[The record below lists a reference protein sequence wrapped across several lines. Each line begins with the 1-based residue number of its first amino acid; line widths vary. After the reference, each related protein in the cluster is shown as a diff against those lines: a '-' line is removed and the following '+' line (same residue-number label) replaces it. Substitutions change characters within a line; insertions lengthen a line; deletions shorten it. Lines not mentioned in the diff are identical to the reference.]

1 MDFVF
6 KTEWMNA
13 ISKLK
18 PEQQAEAYSAIRTI
32 VEEQSIPEGLSFEVD
47 FLLTAIY
54 SQIVDGMDIP
64 SKRGAPKGNRNAAK
78 KQIENNSETIEK
90 QIENNSETIEKQ
102 KKQIENNSETI
113 EKQIEN
119 NSETIEKQKKQIEN
133 NSEAI
138 EKQIKTNKTIEKQI
152 KTNKTIEKQKKQIKT
167 NKTIGL
173 NCFSEKEET
182 PSSPTPPTTPEE
194 KAPEEK
200 ENYDYVVAKEREKPT
215 SPTATEIIPVSE
227 IEDVLLGEEMWV
239 EAMCYKY
246 NLPRDRLAVQIH
258 TIKRGWIERGQD
270 YKTIQDA
277 KKHADSILNIRRA
290 NGELAQPP
298 AWNEFLYDLMAPH
311 IDALGYNDEIFAA
324 FGRHYMQDVGNG
336 KPFFVGIPRFE
347 EEIFERMKNFKE
359 SYKPPEYE
367 QPVQSGSGS
376 QSA

>member
-1 MDFVF
+1 
-6 KTEWMNA
+6 MNA

-32 VEEQSIPEGLSFEVD
+32 VEEQSMPEGLSFEVD

-64 SKRGAPKGNRNAAK
+64 SKRGAPKGNRNAVK

-90 QIENNSETIEKQ
+90 QI
-102 KKQIENNSETI
+102 
-113 EKQIEN
+113 
-119 NSETIEKQKKQIEN
+119 
-133 NSEAI
+133 
-138 EKQIKTNKTIEKQI
+138 KTNKTID
-152 KTNKTIEKQKKQIKT
+152 
-167 NKTIGL
+167 L

-194 KAPEEK
+194 KVPEEK

-227 IEDVLLGEEMWV
+227 IEDVLMGEDMWV

-270 YKTIQDA
+270 FKTLQDA
-277 KKHADSILNIRRA
+277 KKHADSLLNIRRA

-336 KPFFVGIPRFE
+336 KPFFIGIPRFE

-359 SYKPPEYE
+359 TYKPPEYE
-367 QPVQSGSGS
+367 QPMQSGSGS

>member
-1 MDFVF
+1 
-6 KTEWMNA
+6 MNA
-13 ISKLK
+13 ISKLQ

-32 VEEQSIPEGLSFEVD
+32 VEEQSMPEGLSFEVD

-90 QIENNSETIEKQ
+90 Q
-102 KKQIENNSETI
+102 
-113 EKQIEN
+113 
-119 NSETIEKQKKQIEN
+119 
-133 NSEAI
+133 
-138 EKQIKTNKTIEKQI
+138 
-152 KTNKTIEKQKKQIKT
+152 KKQIKT
-167 NKTIGL
+167 NKTIDL

-182 PSSPTPPTTPEE
+182 PSPPTPPTTPEE
-194 KAPEEK
+194 KVPEEK

-246 NLPRDRLAVQIH
+246 NLPRDRLAVQLH

-270 YKTIQDA
+270 FKTLQDA
-277 KKHADSILNIRRA
+277 KRHADSLLNIRRA

-311 IDALGYNDEIFAA
+311 IAALGYNDEIFAA

-336 KPFFVGIPRFE
+336 KPFFIGIPRFE
-347 EEIFERMKNFKE
+347 EDIYERMKNFKE
-359 SYKPPEYE
+359 TYKPPENE
-367 QPVQSGSGS
+367 QPMQPGSGS

>member
-32 VEEQSIPEGLSFEVD
+32 VEEQSMPDGLSFEVD

-90 QIENNSETIEKQ
+90 Q
-102 KKQIENNSETI
+102 
-113 EKQIEN
+113 
-119 NSETIEKQKKQIEN
+119 
-133 NSEAI
+133 
-138 EKQIKTNKTIEKQI
+138 
-152 KTNKTIEKQKKQIKT
+152 KKQIKT
-167 NKTIGL
+167 NKTIDL

-194 KAPEEK
+194 KALEEK

-227 IEDVLLGEEMWV
+227 IEDVLMGEDMWV

-258 TIKRGWIERGQD
+258 IIKRGWIERGQD

-277 KKHADSILNIRRA
+277 KRHADSLLNIHRA

-311 IDALGYNDEIFAA
+311 IDALGYDDEIFVA

-336 KPFFVGIPRFE
+336 KPFFIGIPRFE

-359 SYKPPEYE
+359 SYKPPENE
-367 QPVQSGSGS
+367 QPVQS
-376 QSA
+376 

>member
-32 VEEQSIPEGLSFEVD
+32 VEEQSMPDGLSFEVD

-90 QIENNSETIEKQ
+90 Q
-102 KKQIENNSETI
+102 
-113 EKQIEN
+113 
-119 NSETIEKQKKQIEN
+119 
-133 NSEAI
+133 
-138 EKQIKTNKTIEKQI
+138 
-152 KTNKTIEKQKKQIKT
+152 KKQIKT
-167 NKTIGL
+167 NKTIDL

-182 PSSPTPPTTPEE
+182 PSSPTCATLKPLFLRQKYSPSSPTPPTTPEE
-194 KAPEEK
+194 KALEEK

-227 IEDVLLGEEMWV
+227 IEDVLMGEDMWV

-277 KKHADSILNIRRA
+277 KRHADSLLNIRRA

-311 IDALGYNDEIFAA
+311 IDALGYDDEIFVA

-336 KPFFVGIPRFE
+336 KPFFIGIPRFE

-359 SYKPPEYE
+359 SYKPPENE

>member
-1 MDFVF
+1 
-6 KTEWMNA
+6 MNA

-32 VEEQSIPEGLSFEVD
+32 VEEQSMPEGLSFEVD

-90 QIENNSETIEKQ
+90 Q
-102 KKQIENNSETI
+102 
-113 EKQIEN
+113 
-119 NSETIEKQKKQIEN
+119 
-133 NSEAI
+133 
-138 EKQIKTNKTIEKQI
+138 
-152 KTNKTIEKQKKQIKT
+152 KKQIKT
-167 NKTIGL
+167 NKTIDL

-194 KAPEEK
+194 KVPEEK
-200 ENYDYVVAKEREKPT
+200 ENYDYVVAKEREKST
-215 SPTATEIIPVSE
+215 SPTATEIIPMSE

-246 NLPRDRLAVQIH
+246 NLPRDRLAVQLH

-270 YKTIQDA
+270 FKTLQDA
-277 KKHADSILNIRRA
+277 KRHADSLLNIRRA

-298 AWNEFLYDLMAPH
+298 AWNEFLYDLMSPH
-311 IDALGYNDEIFAA
+311 IAALGYNDEIFAA

-336 KPFFVGIPRFE
+336 KPFFIGIPRFE

-359 SYKPPEYE
+359 TYKPPENE
-367 QPVQSGSGS
+367 QPMQPGSGS

>member
-32 VEEQSIPEGLSFEVD
+32 VEEQSMPDGLSFEVD

-90 QIENNSETIEKQ
+90 Q
-102 KKQIENNSETI
+102 
-113 EKQIEN
+113 
-119 NSETIEKQKKQIEN
+119 
-133 NSEAI
+133 
-138 EKQIKTNKTIEKQI
+138 
-152 KTNKTIEKQKKQIKT
+152 KKQIKT
-167 NKTIGL
+167 NKTIDL

-194 KAPEEK
+194 KALEEK

-227 IEDVLLGEEMWV
+227 IEDVLMGEDMWV

-277 KKHADSILNIRRA
+277 KRHADSLLNIRRA

-311 IDALGYNDEIFAA
+311 IDALGYDDEIFTA

-336 KPFFVGIPRFE
+336 KPFFIGIPRFE
-347 EEIFERMKNFKE
+347 EEIYERMKNFKE
-359 SYKPPEYE
+359 TYKPPEYE

>member
-1 MDFVF
+1 MA
-6 KTEWMNA
+6 N
-13 ISKLK
+13 
-18 PEQQAEAYSAIRTI
+18 
-32 VEEQSIPEGLSFEVD
+32 
-47 FLLTAIY
+47 
-54 SQIVDGMDIP
+54 
-64 SKRGAPKGNRNAAK
+64 NRFTFH
-78 KQIENNSETIEK
+78 ESWLDTIETLPQEAQTDALK
-90 QIENNSETIEKQ
+90 ALLNYALRGIMPAEDDAVGKLIVGLLSATIEADRQRREGGCKGGRPKKTSQNHRLQEQ
-102 KKQIENNSETI
+102 KPMVSE
-113 EKQIEN
+113 
-119 NSETIEKQKKQIEN
+119 
-133 NSEAI
+133 
-138 EKQIKTNKTIEKQI
+138 
-152 KTNKTIEKQKKQIKT
+152 
-167 NKTIGL
+167 G
-173 NCFSEKEET
+173 FSEKEET

-227 IEDVLLGEEMWV
+227 IEDVLMGEDMWV

-277 KKHADSILNIRRA
+277 KKHADSLLNIRRA

-336 KPFFVGIPRFE
+336 KPFFIGIPRFE

>member
-32 VEEQSIPEGLSFEVD
+32 VEEQSMPDGLSFEVD

-90 QIENNSETIEKQ
+90 Q
-102 KKQIENNSETI
+102 
-113 EKQIEN
+113 
-119 NSETIEKQKKQIEN
+119 
-133 NSEAI
+133 
-138 EKQIKTNKTIEKQI
+138 
-152 KTNKTIEKQKKQIKT
+152 KKQIKT
-167 NKTIGL
+167 NKTIDL

-182 PSSPTPPTTPEE
+182 PSPPTPPTTPEE
-194 KAPEEK
+194 KALEEK

-227 IEDVLLGEEMWV
+227 IEDVLMGEDMWV

-277 KKHADSILNIRRA
+277 KKHADSLLNIRRA

-311 IDALGYNDEIFAA
+311 IDDLGYDDEIFTA

-336 KPFFVGIPRFE
+336 KPFFIGIPRFE
-347 EEIFERMKNFKE
+347 EEIYERMKNFKE

>member
-1 MDFVF
+1 
-6 KTEWMNA
+6 MNA

-32 VEEQSIPEGLSFEVD
+32 VEEQSMPEGLSFEVD

-64 SKRGAPKGNRNAAK
+64 SKRGAPKGNRNAVK
-78 KQIENNSETIEK
+78 K

-102 KKQIENNSETI
+102 KKQI
-113 EKQIEN
+113 
-119 NSETIEKQKKQIEN
+119 
-133 NSEAI
+133 
-138 EKQIKTNKTIEKQI
+138 KTNKTID
-152 KTNKTIEKQKKQIKT
+152 
-167 NKTIGL
+167 L

-182 PSSPTPPTTPEE
+182 PSSPTPPTTQEE

-277 KKHADSILNIRRA
+277 KKHADSLLNIRRA

-336 KPFFVGIPRFE
+336 KPFFIGIPRFE

>member
-1 MDFVF
+1 
-6 KTEWMNA
+6 MNA

-32 VEEQSIPEGLSFEVD
+32 VEEQSMPEGLSFEVD

-64 SKRGAPKGNRNAAK
+64 SKRGAPKGNRNAVK
-78 KQIENNSETIEK
+78 K

-102 KKQIENNSETI
+102 KKQI
-113 EKQIEN
+113 
-119 NSETIEKQKKQIEN
+119 
-133 NSEAI
+133 
-138 EKQIKTNKTIEKQI
+138 KTNKTID
-152 KTNKTIEKQKKQIKT
+152 
-167 NKTIGL
+167 L

-194 KAPEEK
+194 KVPEEK

-227 IEDVLLGEEMWV
+227 IEDVLMGEDMWV

-270 YKTIQDA
+270 FKTLQDA
-277 KKHADSILNIRRA
+277 KKHADSLLNIRRA
-290 NGELAQPP
+290 NGELARPP

-311 IDALGYNDEIFAA
+311 IDALGYDDEIFTA

-336 KPFFVGIPRFE
+336 KPFFIGIPRFE
-347 EEIFERMKNFKE
+347 EDIYERMKNFKE
-359 SYKPPEYE
+359 TYKPPEYE

>member
-6 KTEWMNA
+6 KTEWTNA

-32 VEEQSIPEGLSFEVD
+32 VEEQSMPEGLSFEVD

-90 QIENNSETIEKQ
+90 Q
-102 KKQIENNSETI
+102 
-113 EKQIEN
+113 
-119 NSETIEKQKKQIEN
+119 
-133 NSEAI
+133 
-138 EKQIKTNKTIEKQI
+138 
-152 KTNKTIEKQKKQIKT
+152 KKQIKT
-167 NKTIGL
+167 NKTIDL

-182 PSSPTPPTTPEE
+182 PSPPTPPTTPEE
-194 KAPEEK
+194 KVPEEK

-227 IEDVLLGEEMWV
+227 IEDVLMGEDMWV

-270 YKTIQDA
+270 YKTIEDA
-277 KKHADSILNIRRA
+277 KRHADSLLNIRRA
-290 NGELAQPP
+290 NGELARPP

-336 KPFFVGIPRFE
+336 KPFFLGIPRFE
-347 EEIFERMKNFKE
+347 EDIYERMKNFKE
-359 SYKPPEYE
+359 TYKPPEYE

>member
-1 MDFVF
+1 
-6 KTEWMNA
+6 MNA

-32 VEEQSIPEGLSFEVD
+32 VEEQSMPDGLSFEVD

-90 QIENNSETIEKQ
+90 Q
-102 KKQIENNSETI
+102 
-113 EKQIEN
+113 
-119 NSETIEKQKKQIEN
+119 
-133 NSEAI
+133 
-138 EKQIKTNKTIEKQI
+138 
-152 KTNKTIEKQKKQIKT
+152 KKQIKT
-167 NKTIGL
+167 NKTIDL

-182 PSSPTPPTTPEE
+182 PSPPTPPTTPEE
-194 KAPEEK
+194 KALEEK

-215 SPTATEIIPVSE
+215 SPTATEIISVSE
-227 IEDVLLGEEMWV
+227 IEDVLMGEDMWV

-246 NLPRDRLAVQIH
+246 NLSRDRLAVQIH

-277 KKHADSILNIRRA
+277 KRHADSLLNIRRA

-324 FGRHYMQDVGNG
+324 FGRHYMQDVGNS
-336 KPFFVGIPRFE
+336 KPFFIGIPRFE
-347 EEIFERMKNFKE
+347 EEIYERMKNFKE
-359 SYKPPEYE
+359 SYKPPENE

>member
-1 MDFVF
+1 
-6 KTEWMNA
+6 MNA

-32 VEEQSIPEGLSFEVD
+32 VEEQSMPEGLSFEVD

-64 SKRGAPKGNRNAAK
+64 SKRGAPKGNRNAVK
-78 KQIENNSETIEK
+78 K

-102 KKQIENNSETI
+102 KKQI
-113 EKQIEN
+113 
-119 NSETIEKQKKQIEN
+119 
-133 NSEAI
+133 
-138 EKQIKTNKTIEKQI
+138 KTNKTID
-152 KTNKTIEKQKKQIKT
+152 
-167 NKTIGL
+167 L

-182 PSSPTPPTTPEE
+182 PSSPTPPTTQEE

-200 ENYDYVVAKEREKPT
+200 ESYDYVVAKEREKPT

-227 IEDVLLGEEMWV
+227 IEDVLMGEDMWV

-277 KKHADSILNIRRA
+277 KRHADSLLNIRRA

-311 IDALGYNDEIFAA
+311 IDDLGYDDEIFTA

-336 KPFFVGIPRFE
+336 KPFFIGIPRFE
-347 EEIFERMKNFKE
+347 EEIYERMKNFKE
-359 SYKPPEYE
+359 SYKPPENE

>member
-1 MDFVF
+1 
-6 KTEWMNA
+6 MNA

-32 VEEQSIPEGLSFEVD
+32 VEEQSMPEGLSFEVD

-64 SKRGAPKGNRNAAK
+64 SKRGAPKGNRNAVK
-78 KQIENNSETIEK
+78 K

-102 KKQIENNSETI
+102 KKQI
-113 EKQIEN
+113 
-119 NSETIEKQKKQIEN
+119 
-133 NSEAI
+133 
-138 EKQIKTNKTIEKQI
+138 KTNKTID
-152 KTNKTIEKQKKQIKT
+152 
-167 NKTIGL
+167 L

-182 PSSPTPPTTPEE
+182 PFSPTPPTTQEE
-194 KAPEEK
+194 KVPKEK
-200 ENYDYVVAKEREKPT
+200 ENYDYVVAKEIEKPT

-227 IEDVLLGEEMWV
+227 IEDILMGEDMWV

-277 KKHADSILNIRRA
+277 KKHADSLLNIRRA

-311 IDALGYNDEIFAA
+311 IAALGYNDEIFAA

-336 KPFFVGIPRFE
+336 KPFFIGIPRFE
-347 EEIFERMKNFKE
+347 EEIYERMKNFKE
-359 SYKPPEYE
+359 SYKPPENE
-367 QPVQSGSGS
+367 QPMQSGSGS

>member
-32 VEEQSIPEGLSFEVD
+32 VEEQSMPDGLSFEVD

-90 QIENNSETIEKQ
+90 Q
-102 KKQIENNSETI
+102 
-113 EKQIEN
+113 
-119 NSETIEKQKKQIEN
+119 
-133 NSEAI
+133 
-138 EKQIKTNKTIEKQI
+138 
-152 KTNKTIEKQKKQIKT
+152 KKQIKT
-167 NKTIGL
+167 NKTIDL

-194 KAPEEK
+194 KALEEK

-227 IEDVLLGEEMWV
+227 IEDVLMGEDMWV

-277 KKHADSILNIRRA
+277 KRHADSLLNIRRA

-311 IDALGYNDEIFAA
+311 IDAIGYDDEIFTA

-336 KPFFVGIPRFE
+336 KPFFIGIPRFE
-347 EEIFERMKNFKE
+347 EEIYERMKNFKE

>member
-32 VEEQSIPEGLSFEVD
+32 VEEQSIPDGLSFEVD

-64 SKRGAPKGNRNAAK
+64 SKRGAPKGNRNAVK
-78 KQIENNSETIEK
+78 K

-102 KKQIENNSETI
+102 KKQI
-113 EKQIEN
+113 
-119 NSETIEKQKKQIEN
+119 
-133 NSEAI
+133 
-138 EKQIKTNKTIEKQI
+138 KTNKTI
-152 KTNKTIEKQKKQIKT
+152 N
-167 NKTIGL
+167 L

-227 IEDVLLGEEMWV
+227 IEDVLMGEDMWV

-258 TIKRGWIERGQD
+258 TIKRGWIERGQE

-277 KKHADSILNIRRA
+277 KKHADSLLNIRRA

-311 IDALGYNDEIFAA
+311 IAALGYDDEIFTA

-336 KPFFVGIPRFE
+336 KPFFIGIPRFE

>member
-1 MDFVF
+1 
-6 KTEWMNA
+6 MNA

-32 VEEQSIPEGLSFEVD
+32 VEEQSMPEGLSFEVD

-64 SKRGAPKGNRNAAK
+64 SKRGAPKGNRNAVK
-78 KQIENNSETIEK
+78 K

-102 KKQIENNSETI
+102 KKQI
-113 EKQIEN
+113 
-119 NSETIEKQKKQIEN
+119 
-133 NSEAI
+133 
-138 EKQIKTNKTIEKQI
+138 KTNKTID
-152 KTNKTIEKQKKQIKT
+152 
-167 NKTIGL
+167 L

-227 IEDVLLGEEMWV
+227 IEDVLMGEDMWV

-277 KKHADSILNIRRA
+277 KKHADSLLNIRRA

-311 IDALGYNDEIFAA
+311 IDALGYDDEIFTA

-336 KPFFVGIPRFE
+336 KPFFIGIPRFE

>member
-32 VEEQSIPEGLSFEVD
+32 VEEQSMPEGLSFEVD

-90 QIENNSETIEKQ
+90 Q
-102 KKQIENNSETI
+102 
-113 EKQIEN
+113 
-119 NSETIEKQKKQIEN
+119 
-133 NSEAI
+133 
-138 EKQIKTNKTIEKQI
+138 
-152 KTNKTIEKQKKQIKT
+152 KKQIKT
-167 NKTIGL
+167 NKTIDL

-227 IEDVLLGEEMWV
+227 IEDVLMGEDMWV

-270 YKTIQDA
+270 FKTLQDA
-277 KKHADSILNIRRA
+277 KRHADSLLNIRRA

-311 IDALGYNDEIFAA
+311 IDALGYDDEIFTA

-336 KPFFVGIPRFE
+336 KPFFIGIPRFE
-347 EEIFERMKNFKE
+347 EDIYERMKNFKE
-359 SYKPPEYE
+359 TYKPPENE
-367 QPVQSGSGS
+367 QPMQPGSGS

>member
-1 MDFVF
+1 MA
-6 KTEWMNA
+6 N
-13 ISKLK
+13 
-18 PEQQAEAYSAIRTI
+18 
-32 VEEQSIPEGLSFEVD
+32 
-47 FLLTAIY
+47 
-54 SQIVDGMDIP
+54 
-64 SKRGAPKGNRNAAK
+64 NRFTFH
-78 KQIENNSETIEK
+78 ESWLDTIETLPQEAQTDALK
-90 QIENNSETIEKQ
+90 ALLNYALRGIMPAEDDAVGKLIVGLLSATIDADRQRRAGGCKGGRPKKTSQNHRLQEQ
-102 KKQIENNSETI
+102 KPP
-113 EKQIEN
+113 
-119 NSETIEKQKKQIEN
+119 
-133 NSEAI
+133 
-138 EKQIKTNKTIEKQI
+138 
-152 KTNKTIEKQKKQIKT
+152 
-167 NKTIGL
+167 KTIGYL
-173 NCFSEKEET
+173 FENHRLQEQKPMVSEGFSEKEET
-182 PSSPTPPTTPEE
+182 PSSPTPPTTQEE

-227 IEDVLLGEEMWV
+227 IEDVLMGEDMWV

-270 YKTIQDA
+270 FKTLQDA
-277 KKHADSILNIRRA
+277 KRHADSLLNIRRA

-311 IDALGYNDEIFAA
+311 IAALGYDDEIFTA

-336 KPFFVGIPRFE
+336 KPFFIGIPRFE

>member
-1 MDFVF
+1 
-6 KTEWMNA
+6 MNA

-32 VEEQSIPEGLSFEVD
+32 VEEQSMPEGLSFEVD

-90 QIENNSETIEKQ
+90 Q
-102 KKQIENNSETI
+102 
-113 EKQIEN
+113 
-119 NSETIEKQKKQIEN
+119 
-133 NSEAI
+133 
-138 EKQIKTNKTIEKQI
+138 
-152 KTNKTIEKQKKQIKT
+152 KKQIKT
-167 NKTIGL
+167 NKTIDL

-227 IEDVLLGEEMWV
+227 IEDVLMGEDMWV

-270 YKTIQDA
+270 FKTLQDA
-277 KKHADSILNIRRA
+277 KRHADSLLNIRRA

-311 IDALGYNDEIFAA
+311 IAALGYNDEIFAA

-336 KPFFVGIPRFE
+336 KPFFIGIPRFE
-347 EEIFERMKNFKE
+347 EDIYERMKNFKE
-359 SYKPPEYE
+359 TYKPPEYE
-367 QPVQSGSGS
+367 QPMQSGSGS

>member
-1 MDFVF
+1 M
-6 KTEWMNA
+6 
-13 ISKLK
+13 
-18 PEQQAEAYSAIRTI
+18 
-32 VEEQSIPEGLSFEVD
+32 PEGLSFEVD

-90 QIENNSETIEKQ
+90 Q
-102 KKQIENNSETI
+102 
-113 EKQIEN
+113 
-119 NSETIEKQKKQIEN
+119 
-133 NSEAI
+133 
-138 EKQIKTNKTIEKQI
+138 
-152 KTNKTIEKQKKQIKT
+152 KKQIKT
-167 NKTIGL
+167 NKTIDL

-182 PSSPTPPTTPEE
+182 PSPPTPPTTQEE
-194 KAPEEK
+194 KVPEEK

-227 IEDVLLGEEMWV
+227 IEDVLMGEDMWV

-246 NLPRDRLAVQIH
+246 NLPRDRLAVQLH

-270 YKTIQDA
+270 FKTLQDA
-277 KKHADSILNIRRA
+277 KKHADSLLNIRRA

-311 IDALGYNDEIFAA
+311 IAALGYNDEIFAA

-336 KPFFVGIPRFE
+336 KPFFIGIPRFE
-347 EEIFERMKNFKE
+347 EDIYERMKNFKE
-359 SYKPPEYE
+359 TYKPPEYE
-367 QPVQSGSGS
+367 QPMQSGSGS

>member
-32 VEEQSIPEGLSFEVD
+32 VEEQSMPEGLSFEVD

-90 QIENNSETIEKQ
+90 Q
-102 KKQIENNSETI
+102 
-113 EKQIEN
+113 
-119 NSETIEKQKKQIEN
+119 
-133 NSEAI
+133 
-138 EKQIKTNKTIEKQI
+138 
-152 KTNKTIEKQKKQIKT
+152 KKQIKT
-167 NKTIGL
+167 NKTIDL

-182 PSSPTPPTTPEE
+182 PSSPTPPTTQEE

-227 IEDVLLGEEMWV
+227 IEDVLMGEDMWV

-277 KKHADSILNIRRA
+277 KKHADSLLNIRRA

-311 IDALGYNDEIFAA
+311 IDALGYDDEVFTA

-336 KPFFVGIPRFE
+336 KPFFIGISRFE

-359 SYKPPEYE
+359 SYKPPENE
-367 QPVQSGSGS
+367 QPVQPGSGS

>member
-32 VEEQSIPEGLSFEVD
+32 VEEQSMPDGLSFEVD

-90 QIENNSETIEKQ
+90 Q
-102 KKQIENNSETI
+102 
-113 EKQIEN
+113 
-119 NSETIEKQKKQIEN
+119 
-133 NSEAI
+133 
-138 EKQIKTNKTIEKQI
+138 
-152 KTNKTIEKQKKQIKT
+152 KKQIKT
-167 NKTIGL
+167 NKTIDL
-173 NCFSEKEET
+173 NCFSKKEET
-182 PSSPTPPTTPEE
+182 PSPPTPPTTQEE

-200 ENYDYVVAKEREKPT
+200 ENYDVVVAKEREKPT
-215 SPTATEIIPVSE
+215 SPTATEIIPMSE
-227 IEDVLLGEEMWV
+227 IEDVLLGEEIWV

-246 NLPRDRLAVQIH
+246 NLPRDRLAVQLH

-270 YKTIQDA
+270 FKTLQDA
-277 KKHADSILNIRRA
+277 KRHADSLLNIRRA

-311 IDALGYNDEIFAA
+311 IAALGYNDEIFAA

-336 KPFFVGIPRFE
+336 KPFFLGIPRFE
-347 EEIFERMKNFKE
+347 EDIYERMKNFKE
-359 SYKPPEYE
+359 TYKPPEYE
-367 QPVQSGSGS
+367 QPMQSGSGS

>member
-1 MDFVF
+1 
-6 KTEWMNA
+6 MNA

-32 VEEQSIPEGLSFEVD
+32 VEEQSMPEGLSFEVD

-90 QIENNSETIEKQ
+90 QK
-102 KKQIENNSETI
+102 
-113 EKQIEN
+113 
-119 NSETIEKQKKQIEN
+119 
-133 NSEAI
+133 
-138 EKQIKTNKTIEKQI
+138 KQI

-167 NKTIGL
+167 NKTIDL

-182 PSSPTPPTTPEE
+182 PSPPTPPTTPEE
-194 KAPEEK
+194 KVPEEK

-227 IEDVLLGEEMWV
+227 IEDVLMGEDMWV

-270 YKTIQDA
+270 FKTLQDA
-277 KKHADSILNIRRA
+277 KKHADSLLNIRRA

-311 IDALGYNDEIFAA
+311 IAALGYNDEIFAA

-336 KPFFVGIPRFE
+336 KPFFIGIPRFE

-367 QPVQSGSGS
+367 QPMQPGSGS

>member
-1 MDFVF
+1 
-6 KTEWMNA
+6 MNA

-32 VEEQSIPEGLSFEVD
+32 VEEQSMPEGLSFEVD

-90 QIENNSETIEKQ
+90 Q
-102 KKQIENNSETI
+102 
-113 EKQIEN
+113 
-119 NSETIEKQKKQIEN
+119 
-133 NSEAI
+133 
-138 EKQIKTNKTIEKQI
+138 
-152 KTNKTIEKQKKQIKT
+152 KKQIKT
-167 NKTIGL
+167 NKTIDL

-182 PSSPTPPTTPEE
+182 PSPPTPPTTPEE
-194 KAPEEK
+194 KVPEEK

-215 SPTATEIIPVSE
+215 SPTATEIIPVSD
-227 IEDVLLGEEMWV
+227 IEDVLMGEEMWV

-258 TIKRGWIERGQD
+258 TIKRGWIERGQE

-277 KKHADSILNIRRA
+277 KKHADSLLNIRRA

-311 IDALGYNDEIFAA
+311 IAALGYNDEIFAA

-336 KPFFVGIPRFE
+336 KPFFLGIPRFE
-347 EEIFERMKNFKE
+347 EDIYERMKNFKE
-359 SYKPPEYE
+359 TYKPPEYE
-367 QPVQSGSGS
+367 QPMQSGSGS

>member
-1 MDFVF
+1 MV
-6 KTEWMNA
+6 
-13 ISKLK
+13 S
-18 PEQQAEAYSAIRTI
+18 
-32 VEEQSIPEGLSFEVD
+32 EGF
-47 FLLTAIY
+47 F
-54 SQIVDGMDIP
+54 
-64 SKRGAPKGNRNAAK
+64 
-78 KQIENNSETIEK
+78 
-90 QIENNSETIEKQ
+90 
-102 KKQIENNSETI
+102 
-113 EKQIEN
+113 
-119 NSETIEKQKKQIEN
+119 
-133 NSEAI
+133 
-138 EKQIKTNKTIEKQI
+138 
-152 KTNKTIEKQKKQIKT
+152 
-167 NKTIGL
+167 
-173 NCFSEKEET
+173 EKEET
-182 PSSPTPPTTPEE
+182 PSPPTPPTTQEE
-194 KAPEEK
+194 KALEEK

-215 SPTATEIIPVSE
+215 SPTATEIIPMSE

-277 KKHADSILNIRRA
+277 KKHADSLLNIRRA

-311 IDALGYNDEIFAA
+311 IDALGYDDEIFTA

-336 KPFFVGIPRFE
+336 KPFFIGIPRFE
-347 EEIFERMKNFKE
+347 EEIYERMKNFKE

>member
-1 MDFVF
+1 
-6 KTEWMNA
+6 MNA

-32 VEEQSIPEGLSFEVD
+32 VEEQSMPEGLSFEVD

-64 SKRGAPKGNRNAAK
+64 SKRGAPKGNRNAVK
-78 KQIENNSETIEK
+78 K

-102 KKQIENNSETI
+102 KKQI
-113 EKQIEN
+113 
-119 NSETIEKQKKQIEN
+119 
-133 NSEAI
+133 
-138 EKQIKTNKTIEKQI
+138 KTNKTID
-152 KTNKTIEKQKKQIKT
+152 
-167 NKTIGL
+167 L

-182 PSSPTPPTTPEE
+182 PSPPTPPTTPEE
-194 KAPEEK
+194 KVPEEK

-215 SPTATEIIPVSE
+215 SPTATEIIPMSE

-246 NLPRDRLAVQIH
+246 NLPRDRLAVQLH

-270 YKTIQDA
+270 FKTLQDA
-277 KKHADSILNIRRA
+277 KKHADSLLNIRRA

-311 IDALGYNDEIFAA
+311 IAALGYNDEIFAA

-336 KPFFVGIPRFE
+336 KPFFIGIPRFE
-347 EEIFERMKNFKE
+347 EDIYERMKNFKE
-359 SYKPPEYE
+359 TYKPPEYE
-367 QPVQSGSGS
+367 QPMQSGSGS
-376 QSA
+376 

>member
-32 VEEQSIPEGLSFEVD
+32 VEEQSMPEGLSFEVD

-90 QIENNSETIEKQ
+90 Q
-102 KKQIENNSETI
+102 
-113 EKQIEN
+113 
-119 NSETIEKQKKQIEN
+119 
-133 NSEAI
+133 
-138 EKQIKTNKTIEKQI
+138 
-152 KTNKTIEKQKKQIKT
+152 KKQIKT
-167 NKTIGL
+167 NKTIDL

-182 PSSPTPPTTPEE
+182 PSPPTPPTTPEE

-215 SPTATEIIPVSE
+215 SPTATEIIPMSE

-270 YKTIQDA
+270 FKTLQDA
-277 KKHADSILNIRRA
+277 KRHADSLLNIRRA

-311 IDALGYNDEIFAA
+311 IDALGYDDEIFTA

-336 KPFFVGIPRFE
+336 KPFFIGIPRFE
-347 EEIFERMKNFKE
+347 EDIYERMKNFKE
-359 SYKPPEYE
+359 TYKPPENE
-367 QPVQSGSGS
+367 QPMQPGSGS

>member
-32 VEEQSIPEGLSFEVD
+32 VEEQSMPDGLSFEVD

-90 QIENNSETIEKQ
+90 QI
-102 KKQIENNSETI
+102 
-113 EKQIEN
+113 
-119 NSETIEKQKKQIEN
+119 
-133 NSEAI
+133 
-138 EKQIKTNKTIEKQI
+138 KTNKTID
-152 KTNKTIEKQKKQIKT
+152 
-167 NKTIGL
+167 L

-182 PSSPTPPTTPEE
+182 PSSPTPPTTQEE

-227 IEDVLLGEEMWV
+227 IEDILMGEDMWV

-277 KKHADSILNIRRA
+277 KKHADSLLNIRRA

-311 IDALGYNDEIFAA
+311 IDDLGYDDEIFTA

-336 KPFFVGIPRFE
+336 KPFFIGIPRFE

-359 SYKPPEYE
+359 SYKPPENE

>member
-1 MDFVF
+1 M
-6 KTEWMNA
+6 
-13 ISKLK
+13 
-18 PEQQAEAYSAIRTI
+18 Q
-32 VEEQSIPEGLSFEVD
+32 
-47 FLLTAIY
+47 
-54 SQIVDGMDIP
+54 
-64 SKRGAPKGNRNAAK
+64 PKSNRRMA
-78 KQIENNSETIEK
+78 NNRFTFHESWLDTIETLPQEAQTDALK
-90 QIENNSETIEKQ
+90 ALLNYALRGIMPAEDDAVGKLIVGLLSATIEADRQRREGGSKGGRPKKTSQNHRLQEQ
-102 KKQIENNSETI
+102 KPMVSE
-113 EKQIEN
+113 
-119 NSETIEKQKKQIEN
+119 
-133 NSEAI
+133 
-138 EKQIKTNKTIEKQI
+138 
-152 KTNKTIEKQKKQIKT
+152 
-167 NKTIGL
+167 G
-173 NCFSEKEET
+173 FSEKEET

-200 ENYDYVVAKEREKPT
+200 ENHDYVVAKEREKPT

-227 IEDVLLGEEMWV
+227 IEDVLMGEEMWV

-311 IDALGYNDEIFAA
+311 IAALGYDDEIFAA

-336 KPFFVGIPRFE
+336 KPFFIGIPRFE
-347 EEIFERMKNFKE
+347 EDIYERMKNFKE
-359 SYKPPEYE
+359 SYKPPENE

>member
-32 VEEQSIPEGLSFEVD
+32 VEEQSIPDGLSFEVD

-90 QIENNSETIEKQ
+90 Q
-102 KKQIENNSETI
+102 
-113 EKQIEN
+113 
-119 NSETIEKQKKQIEN
+119 
-133 NSEAI
+133 
-138 EKQIKTNKTIEKQI
+138 
-152 KTNKTIEKQKKQIKT
+152 KKQIKT
-167 NKTIGL
+167 NKTIDL

-227 IEDVLLGEEMWV
+227 IEDILMGEEMWV

-277 KKHADSILNIRRA
+277 KKHADSLLNIRRA

-311 IDALGYNDEIFAA
+311 IDDLGYDDEIFTA

-336 KPFFVGIPRFE
+336 KPFFLGIPRFE
-347 EEIFERMKNFKE
+347 EDIYERMKNFKE

>member
-32 VEEQSIPEGLSFEVD
+32 VEEQSMPEGLSFEVD

-64 SKRGAPKGNRNAAK
+64 SKRGAPKGNRNAVK
-78 KQIENNSETIEK
+78 K

-102 KKQIENNSETI
+102 KKQIKTN
-113 EKQIEN
+113 
-119 NSETIEKQKKQIEN
+119 
-133 NSEAI
+133 
-138 EKQIKTNKTIEKQI
+138 KTNKTID
-152 KTNKTIEKQKKQIKT
+152 
-167 NKTIGL
+167 L

-194 KAPEEK
+194 KDPEEK

-227 IEDVLLGEEMWV
+227 IEDVLMGEDMWV

-246 NLPRDRLAVQIH
+246 NLPRDRLAVQLH

-270 YKTIQDA
+270 FKTLQDA
-277 KKHADSILNIRRA
+277 KRHADSLLNIRRA

-311 IDALGYNDEIFAA
+311 IAALGYNDEIFAA

-336 KPFFVGIPRFE
+336 KPFFIGIPRFE
-347 EEIFERMKNFKE
+347 EDIYERMKNFKE
-359 SYKPPEYE
+359 TYKPPENE
-367 QPVQSGSGS
+367 QPM
-376 QSA
+376 

>member
-1 MDFVF
+1 MA
-6 KTEWMNA
+6 N
-13 ISKLK
+13 
-18 PEQQAEAYSAIRTI
+18 
-32 VEEQSIPEGLSFEVD
+32 
-47 FLLTAIY
+47 
-54 SQIVDGMDIP
+54 
-64 SKRGAPKGNRNAAK
+64 NRFTFH
-78 KQIENNSETIEK
+78 ESWLDTIETLPQEAQTDALK
-90 QIENNSETIEKQ
+90 ALLNYALRGIMPAEDDAVGKLIVGLLSATIEADRQRREGGCKGGRPKKTSQNHRLQEQ
-102 KKQIENNSETI
+102 KPP
-113 EKQIEN
+113 
-119 NSETIEKQKKQIEN
+119 
-133 NSEAI
+133 
-138 EKQIKTNKTIEKQI
+138 
-152 KTNKTIEKQKKQIKT
+152 
-167 NKTIGL
+167 KTIGYDTENHRL
-173 NCFSEKEET
+173 VRQKPMVSEGFIEKEET
-182 PSSPTPPTTPEE
+182 PSPPTPPTTQEE

-215 SPTATEIIPVSE
+215 SPTATEIIPMSE
-227 IEDVLLGEEMWV
+227 IEDVLLGEEIWV

-246 NLPRDRLAVQIH
+246 NLPRDRLAVQLH

-270 YKTIQDA
+270 FKTLQDA
-277 KKHADSILNIRRA
+277 KRHADSLLNIRRA

-311 IDALGYNDEIFAA
+311 IAALGYNDEIFAA

>member
-32 VEEQSIPEGLSFEVD
+32 VEEQSMPDGLSFEVD

-54 SQIVDGMDIP
+54 NQIVDGMDIP

-90 QIENNSETIEKQ
+90 Q
-102 KKQIENNSETI
+102 
-113 EKQIEN
+113 
-119 NSETIEKQKKQIEN
+119 
-133 NSEAI
+133 
-138 EKQIKTNKTIEKQI
+138 
-152 KTNKTIEKQKKQIKT
+152 KKQIKT
-167 NKTIGL
+167 NKTIDL

-215 SPTATEIIPVSE
+215 SPTATEIIPMSE
-227 IEDVLLGEEMWV
+227 IEDVLLGEDMWV

-246 NLPRDRLAVQIH
+246 NLPRDRLAVQLH

-270 YKTIQDA
+270 FKTLQDA
-277 KKHADSILNIRRA
+277 KRHADSLLNIRRA

-311 IDALGYNDEIFAA
+311 IAALGYDDEIFKA
-324 FGRHYMQDVGNG
+324 FGQYYMQDVGNG
-336 KPFFVGIPRFE
+336 KPLFLSIPRFE
-347 EEIFERMKNFKE
+347 EDIYERMKNFKE

>member
-32 VEEQSIPEGLSFEVD
+32 VEEQSMPEGLSFEVD

-90 QIENNSETIEKQ
+90 Q
-102 KKQIENNSETI
+102 
-113 EKQIEN
+113 
-119 NSETIEKQKKQIEN
+119 
-133 NSEAI
+133 
-138 EKQIKTNKTIEKQI
+138 
-152 KTNKTIEKQKKQIKT
+152 KKQIKT
-167 NKTIGL
+167 NKTIDL

-194 KAPEEK
+194 KTLEEK

-227 IEDVLLGEEMWV
+227 IEDVLMGEGMWV

-277 KKHADSILNIRRA
+277 KRHADSLLNIRRA

-311 IDALGYNDEIFAA
+311 IDDLGYDDEIFAA

-336 KPFFVGIPRFE
+336 KPFFIGIPRFE
-347 EEIFERMKNFKE
+347 EDIYERMKNFKE
-359 SYKPPEYE
+359 SYKPPENE